1 MTDQNKHI
9 EKLKKLLALAA
20 SATRTRP
27 LWHCAEPVN

>member
-20 SATRTRP
+20 SGNP
-27 LWHCAEPVN
+27 

>member
-20 SATRTRP
+20 SGGRSGTAP
-27 LWHCAEPVN
+27 SP

>member
-20 SATRTRP
+20 SGNP
-27 LWHCAEPVN
+27 HE